1 MTSYKAMSK
10 AERKA
15 FRAKLEK
22 GFNDLGYWFGV
33 GCCGIWY
40 ATPFSGGKDIAFKD
54 IFDAK
59 RFLDN
64 VKKDED

>member
-1 MTSYKAMSK
+1 MTSYKAMTK
-10 AERKA
+10 VERKA

-33 GCCGIWY
+33 GCLGKWY
-40 ATPFSGGKDIAFKD
+40 ATPFSGGKDIVFKD

-59 RFLDN
+59 RFLDDA
-64 VKKDED
+64 KKDED